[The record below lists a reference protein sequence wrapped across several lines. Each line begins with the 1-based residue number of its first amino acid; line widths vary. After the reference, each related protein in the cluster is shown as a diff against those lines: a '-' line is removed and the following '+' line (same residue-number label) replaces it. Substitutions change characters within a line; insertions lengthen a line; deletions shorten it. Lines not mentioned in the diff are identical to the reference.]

1 MLHDD
6 LILVPGLILANGPTV
21 QLSPIVAPK
30 TIVFGF
36 AKTFSYFASIK
47 ETIMSNC
54 SILTYSDIIFKNAV
68 NIDFYVTFNF
78 KVTTNICS

>member
-36 AKTFSYFASIK
+36 IKTFFP
-47 ETIMSNC
+47 
-54 SILTYSDIIFKNAV
+54 ILHLLRKQLCPIVVFSPI
-68 NIDFYVTFNF
+68 VT
-78 KVTTNICS
+78 SS

>member
-1 MLHDD
+1 MKQIIEYLPIIIFTITYFYSRDIFFAT

-36 AKTFSYFASIK
+36 IKTFFPILHLSYFFS
-47 ETIMSNC
+47 
-54 SILTYSDIIFKNAV
+54 
-68 NIDFYVTFNF
+68 
-78 KVTTNICS
+78 